1 MKPTQ
6 ALRAAGSTGARAA
19 RAGLH
24 LAITPVVHPWMTCDP
39 GQVRGLVTQLDGHLA
54 RLDEAAAR
62 TARWWPGSPAPIEP
76 PAPGEAATPAAL
88 AALRAAITQARDAY
102 AGLAD
107 ALEAHGPGL
116 REAVAQLPDAATDLD
131 RLRRLRRTVREH
143 TDSLSEADV
152 VCRRALE
159 AAIRQVPDGAALIA
173 DVLPGAAAP
182 EPPSEPEPSPAASSG
197 APAESPLGGTR
208 EAPVESSLDGAREVP
223 AEPGPGGTPEV
234 PADATAADDA
244 AADPGDSAPGAG
256 AASRTAKTLEA
267 AKTLAAAATP
277 GSAQARDL
285 RARLAPLRS
294 GRIRAYLA
302 RHPEAVEPLVA
313 SSADLDL
320 LPAGVTAELLTVR
333 HPADPAVGCA
343 DIERRRD
350 ALGAHA
356 EASLRA
362 GLLWPALI
370 GPLDG
375 APVAARVAANRLL
388 LRAELGRAR
397 RADVELEMRAIAR
410 RVADA
415 GSRLRRVRGAILRA
429 WLTRD
434 AITSYVTTTTDL
446 PLLLRADLRVRIL
459 LYQGLLYD
467 RAPGDDGRPGRRRL
481 LLFEPAGRG
490 RLAELWGHLDDR
502 TDALAV
508 FVPGTG
514 TAVRGFHLPTKVARD
529 LVGQVEAGQIHTGQV
544 DTGQIDAG
552 QVGAGQVDVGQV
564 ETGQVEAGRD
574 DAAPEPAPTP
584 ATSPRERGER
594 ACRAAV
600 IAWMGADFPLAI
612 GSNAPFA
619 HYAIAAAGPLRDFV
633 LGLPRPK
640 GCVLT
645 VLGHSYGG
653 TIVGAAERLG
663 VPADRVVHVASPG
676 AGPGVRDVGDYP
688 ALDPLGHSRA
698 PHRFTLTAPG
708 DPIRWVQR
716 LDVPWRLLPQPVAT
730 ALQRVVAGL
739 SLGVDPERLEGI
751 EVLPAGTWEVARGLH
766 AAGAPVSGPSAHA
779 AVMEPGTGSFR
790 RIAGVIA
797 GVPGG
802 VTGGDR
808 R

>member
-1 MKPTQ
+1 MNPTQ

-62 TARWWPGSPAPIEP
+62 TASWWPGTRGPIEP
-76 PAPGEAATPAAL
+76 PASGDAAAPAAL
-88 AALRAAITQARDAY
+88 AAVRAAITQARDAY

-159 AAIRQVPDGAALIA
+159 SAIRLVPDGAALIA
-173 DVLPGAAAP
+173 DVLPGARVSAPEPRSAPEPQSLSESQSASAP
-182 EPPSEPEPSPAASSG
+182 EPPPAAPTGAPSPAAPDG
-197 APAESPLGGTR
+197 TPAAPADTASDV
-208 EAPVESSLDGAREVP
+208 A
-223 AEPGPGGTPEV
+223 
-234 PADATAADDA
+234 ADA
-244 AADPGDSAPGAG
+244 PPGAH
-256 AASRTAKTLEA
+256 AAGKTAKTLEA
-267 AKTLAAAATP
+267 AKALAAAATP

-285 RARLAPLRS
+285 RARLAPLPS
-294 GRIRAYLA
+294 GQIAAYLA

-313 SSADLDL
+313 SSSDLDL
-320 LPAGVTAELLTVR
+320 LPDGIRADLLSVR
-333 HPADPAVGCA
+333 HGTDPSAACV
-343 DIERRRD
+343 DIDHRRD
-350 ALGAHA
+350 ALSAQP
-356 EASLRA
+356 ESSLRA
-362 GLLWPALI
+362 GLLWPGLV

-397 RADVELEMRAIAR
+397 RADVELEVRAVAR

-415 GSRLRRVRGAILRA
+415 GSRLRRVRGAFLRA

-490 RLAELWGHLDDR
+490 RLAELWGHLDEH
-502 TDALAV
+502 TQALAV

-514 TAVRGFHLPTKVARD
+514 TAVRGFHLPTKVAHD
-529 LVGQVEAGQIHTGQV
+529 LAGQVEV
-544 DTGQIDAG
+544 S
-552 QVGAGQVDVGQV
+552 QVDVGQV
-564 ETGQVEAGRD
+564 DAGH
-574 DAAPEPAPTP
+574 EPVPTP
-584 ATSPRERGER
+584 AAAPGERGER
-594 ACRAAV
+594 SCRAAV

-619 HYAIAAAGPLRDFV
+619 HYALAAAGPLRDFV
-633 LGLPRPK
+633 LGLPRPQ

-663 VPADRVVHVASPG
+663 VPADRIVHVASPG

-688 ALDPLGHSRA
+688 ALDPLGHPRA

-716 LDVPWRLLPQPVAT
+716 LDVPWHLLPEPVARP
-730 ALQRVVAGL
+730 LQRVLAGL

-751 EVLPAGTWEVARGLH
+751 EVLPAGTWEVAHGLH

-797 GVPGG
+797 GATDGA
-802 VTGGDR
+802 TGGDR